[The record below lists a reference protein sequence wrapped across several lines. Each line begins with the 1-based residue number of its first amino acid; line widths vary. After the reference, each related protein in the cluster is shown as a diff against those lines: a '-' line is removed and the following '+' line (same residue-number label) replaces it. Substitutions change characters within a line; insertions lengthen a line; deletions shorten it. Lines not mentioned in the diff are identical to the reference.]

1 MTIPQNEK
9 SQQCWFN
16 FRRKRLK
23 QKDLFLTMSTRRPH
37 IEKSPAMCGA
47 LLFVLSGAR
56 ISLNNMFNKE
66 INLKPFKTVVLLALT
81 LTSFTALAND
91 TSTLKK
97 SLKPWQP
104 VEVSKSGDTLTV
116 VLNENQITSDV
127 YETVIS
133 SGACMDI
140 WTKDVPAKYLQ
151 TVKELRILNKH
162 KAQGYVLEKPL
173 NTCNEMGKEQPERA
187 KVIMLANTHLF

>member
-1 MTIPQNEK
+1 MKP
-9 SQQCWFN
+9 
-16 FRRKRLK
+16 LK
-23 QKDLFLTMSTRRPH
+23 TT
-37 IEKSPAMCGA
+37 
-47 LLFVLSGAR
+47 LLLS
-56 ISLNNMFNKE
+56 
-66 INLKPFKTVVLLALT
+66 LALM
-81 LTSFTALAND
+81 SFTSQAND
-91 TSTLKK
+91 ASTLKK

-104 VEVSKSGDTLTV
+104 IEVSKNSDTLTV
-116 VLNENQITSDV
+116 VLNENRITPDV
-127 YETVIS
+127 YDAVIS

-173 NTCNEMGKEQPERA
+173 TTCNEMGKEQPKRA